1 MPQLTEK
8 ERLHV
13 WQNRINWSRSK
24 REDYI
29 KSYDLFKAFFVGDQI
44 DYNKTSI
51 EIIVI
56 NLIYSHIKATLPL
69 LYFQNPHFYLSPRRE
84 EYEDAATVAESVI
97 NYLAKKEKLKREMRL
112 ATLDALFLIGICKTG
127 YDPIFAKNPNKGKPV
142 ISGIDENGQQIQ
154 VFDPDSGQPLIEPD
168 EFLIKEDFFSKRISP
183 KNLLFDPEYKNF
195 IEDHNWISEEVIER
209 LDDVKDNDYFKKSIR
224 DQLHETHMA
233 ENEVFHTSGGTQLG
247 EVQDDLKRIKL
258 IHVYDFKDEKFRI
271 YAEGQ
276 PNEDLGFLYEDDVP
290 DGMDLHP
297 YSFLKFTEIPDE
309 WYPLPEIKI
318 LRPIQEEINKAT
330 GIVAGHA
337 KKFLRKYGYEVGA
350 FANETEKEK
359 FKEPEDGMM
368 VEFNKNMLEKLQ
380 PIPDATMDPAV
391 LEWLNRFHLYFW
403 QTAGRTEQERG
414 QVERRKTMFESSQ
427 IEKYGQLRNQDNMSL
442 VEDFAL
448 DICKKKLD
456 QLQANM
462 RVPLAIEIAGPIGK
476 FWQEGITKD
485 KIIGDMDIN
494 IDIGSTS
501 PKIPEVE
508 KESLVKFLD
517 LISNIPGI
525 ENIMTMSMDE
535 EIDIGEFI
543 KQLAKK
549 YDIDEYNI
557 MKKRSGKSIPL
568 IQLGMQN
575 QNVAPASGKTSGKKG
590 K

>member
-1 MPQLTEK
+1 MPSLSEQA
-8 ERLHV
+8 RMNI
-13 WQNRINWSRSK
+13 WRNRISWSRSK

-29 KSYDLFKAFFVGDQI
+29 KNYDIFKSFFVGDQI
-44 DYNKTSI
+44 DYTKTSI
-51 EIIVI
+51 EIVVI

-69 LYFQNPHFYLSPRRE
+69 LYFQNPHFYLSPTRNE
-84 EYEDAATVAESVI
+84 FEDAATIAESVI
-97 NYLAKKEKLKREMRL
+97 NYLAKKQKLKKEIRL

-127 YDPIFAKNPNKGKPV
+127 YDPIFAENPNKGKPV
-142 ISGIDENGQQIQ
+142 ISGISEDGQQIQ

-183 KNLLFDPEYKNF
+183 KNVLFDPEYKNF
-195 IEDHNWISEEVIER
+195 LEDHNWIAEEVIER
-209 LDDVKDNDYFKKSIR
+209 LDDVKDNGYFKKSVR
-224 DQLHETHMA
+224 DQLKETHMA

-258 IHVYDFKDEKFRI
+258 IHIYDFREEKFRI
-271 YAEGQ
+271 LAEGQ
-276 PNEDLGFLYEDDVP
+276 NDDTLGFLYEDEVP

-297 YSFLKFTEIPDE
+297 YSILKFTEIPDE
-309 WYPLPEIKI
+309 WYPLSEMKI
-318 LRPIQEEINKAT
+318 LKPIQEEINKAT
-330 GIVAGHA
+330 GIIAGHA
-337 KKFLRKYGYEVGA
+337 KKYLRKYGYETGT
-350 FANETEKEK
+350 FANDTEKEK

-368 VEFNKNMLEKLQ
+368 IEFNRNMLEKLQ
-380 PIPDATMDPAV
+380 PIPDATMDPAT

-442 VEDFAL
+442 VEDFAV

-462 RVPLAIEIAGPIGK
+462 RVPLAIQIAGPVGK

-485 KIIGDMDIN
+485 QIIGDMDIN

-517 LISNIPGI
+517 TISNIPGI
-525 ENIMTMSMDE
+525 EQIMTIPMDE
-535 EIDIGEFI
+535 EIDIGTFI

-549 YDIDEYNI
+549 YDIDEYDI
-557 MKKRSGKSIPL
+557 MKKKSGNSMPL
-568 IQLGMQN
+568 IQQGMQN
-575 QNVAPASGKTSGKKG
+575 QSVPQTKGKTSGKG
-590 K
+590 KK